1 MLPLI
6 GLLLVIAYV
15 ILSRSGA
22 LDDLAE
28 SLRKASPSIRSH
40 RANVEN
46 PDLPD
51 GDSER
56 RLEVFEDFI
65 EGLDPKQ
72 DIEEE

>member
-28 SLRKASPSIRSH
+28 SLRKASPSIRSR

-46 PDLPD
+46 PASPD